1 MGSSGQLSL
10 RTSRGRPA
18 LLLWVALRLPLL
30 LAAIYMLR
38 EPLVAVIET
47 RIGIVWVTA
56 VTVNLLSTSADRV
69 ALFSL
74 AVVVLSLGFPLVAA
88 AIRSKV
94 WVSLARMGL
103 AFGLF
108 LGIFYLSAGM
118 LVPLDVVMAIALSML
133 LVYNTLPS
141 AASWRGGDQRL
152 TSSRNLIFT
161 ICIGVEVLLP
171 KPFLVWL
178 ASLLGEDHVAVR
190 LGRRWM
196 PNWFPGVCVASA
208 LAVLFLSASTWSLRM
223 PIYPQGLL
231 ELRRAWFPDP
241 SVDLLDDEDAYWLEL
256 SADRSTLYVSGWG
269 TPHLLAYNVKLPSA
283 PPRASTVDIDG
294 AEYFAYDPAA
304 NELFVFIART
314 SELVVLDASTLALQR
329 SFSIPALAE
338 GEVTVIW
345 DARSGQ
351 VFLLSEADI
360 ESGPAFTA
368 VDAATGDVNHS
379 MDLDAGSGGL
389 LDPNRPVLYLAFF
402 RRRAELVVYDTEQLE
417 ILKTVATEPRIDGLA
432 FDERA
437 DQLLVGSPLNSAVL
451 RYDAETLERKGDLK
465 TSFGVRGLA
474 LDPER
479 NLLLSA
485 SIATNH
491 LDVIDL
497 TTDRVVARYWVGPWL
512 RRISLDTEAGIAY
525 VSSKY
530 GLFKV
535 DYTDRL
541 PATID
546 PM

>member
-1 MGSSGQLSL
+1 
-10 RTSRGRPA
+10 
-18 LLLWVALRLPLL
+18 
-30 LAAIYMLR
+30 MLR
-38 EPLVAVIET
+38 EHLVAVIEAH
-47 RIGIVWVTA
+47 IGIVWVTA
-56 VTVNLLSTSADRV
+56 VTVNLLSTSSERV
-69 ALFSL
+69 VLFSL
-74 AVVVLSLGFPLVAA
+74 AVVVLSLSFPLVAA
-88 AIRSKV
+88 TIRSQV
-94 WVSLARMGL
+94 WVGLTRMGL

-108 LGIFYLSAGM
+108 LGIFYLSARM
-118 LVPLDVVMAIALSML
+118 LVPLDVAMALALSVL

-152 TSSRNLIFT
+152 TSPRNLIFT
-161 ICIGVEVLLP
+161 IGIGVEVLLP
-171 KPFLVWL
+171 KPFLEWL
-178 ASLLGEDHVAVR
+178 ASRLGVDHAAVR
-190 LGRRWM
+190 LGRRWI

-208 LAVLFLSASTWSLRM
+208 LAVLFLSASTWSRQM

-241 SVDLLDDEDAYWLEL
+241 AVDLLDDKDTYWLEL
-256 SADRSTLYVSGWG
+256 SADRSSLYVSGWG
-269 TPHLLAYNVKLPSA
+269 TPRLLAYNVELPFA
-283 PPRASTVDIDG
+283 PPRASTVDTER
-294 AEYFAYDPAA
+294 AENFAYDPVA
-304 NELFVFIART
+304 NELFVFMART
-314 SELVVLDASTLALQR
+314 AELVVLDASTLALRR
-329 SFSIPALAE
+329 SFSLPQLAE
-338 GEVTVIW
+338 GEVNVVW

-360 ESGPAFTA
+360 ESGPAFIA
-368 VDAATGDVNHS
+368 VDVATGGVNQS

-389 LDPNRPVLYLAFF
+389 LDPNRPRLYLAFF

-417 ILKTVATEPRIDGLA
+417 ILKTVTTDPRIDGLA

-437 DQLLVGSPLNSAVL
+437 DQLLLGSPLNSVVL
-451 RYDAETLERKGDLK
+451 RYDAETLERKADLK

-479 NLLLSA
+479 NLLLTV

-525 VSSKY
+525 VSSSY

-535 DYTDRL
+535 DYMDRL
-541 PATID
+541 PSTID
-546 PM
+546 RAE